1 MYGLT
6 GTDFNDPKKRVD
18 WMSRTV
24 DDMNKM
30 GPSFSPLISWAIGMN
45 MFRKG
50 EQEAGQRWMGRLLPP
65 SVLVKSASSALLGK
79 PIEIDPF
86 VNFLDGGVDPY
97 ERNRVAAALANMV
110 RTGEITS
117 EEMIEASRMKEGP
130 IWEAGIEASATA
142 RFGSDATSF
151 FLGAG
156 LRPRT
161 EDDMKI
167 EKFWQDYGAMIASS
181 SMMSSDQYRQQWDKM
196 RDNPEYGMFMDAL
209 LLSRKS
215 GDDMDTAYVYNVLSR
230 IPPGQ
235 LNDISEIAGIRPDLL
250 QSFYDNK
257 VDFDRMGIPP
267 QDRQI
272 LIGQVVNIGAI
283 LAMPNTATRQEWSIA
298 KTQYK
303 QMQDMLTETFGEG
316 INELMSEYY
325 SVPNQADWLEANPDV
340 DAAMKLKDQIVMSN
354 PSLNQYY
361 GGIQVIERYYT
372 TTMENDLMKK
382 YGEDIKDVETE
393 YYDLLSDAEQKAF
406 KAAHPE
412 LKPYWKEKTAYQAE
426 MQKKLDAIAK
436 DLPDKPL
443 PQLRP
448 NVTPENVPQEQLQ
461 NMSPIPF
468 SEWEKNLGT
477 PITSLIQEYANGA
490 DLPRQV
496 RSALDYEA
504 YKYGFYDGDA
514 MLQAIMQSLP
524 Q

>member
-1 MYGLT
+1 
-6 GTDFNDPKKRVD
+6 
-18 WMSRTV
+18 MSRTV

-30 GPSFSPLISWAIGMN
+30 GPTFSPLISWAIGMN
-45 MFRKG
+45 LFRKG

-65 SVLVKSASSALLGK
+65 STVVKSATSALLGK

-117 EEMIEASRMKEGP
+117 EQMIEASRTKSGD
-130 IWEAGIEASATA
+130 IWQAGIEASATA

-167 EKFWQDYGAMIASS
+167 EKFWQDYGAMVAGS
-181 SMMSSDQYRQQWDKM
+181 SMMTSDQYRQQWDKM
-196 RDNPEYGMFMDAL
+196 RDNPEYGQFMDAL

-215 GDDMDTAYVYNVLSR
+215 GAEMDTAYVYNVLSR

-257 VDFDRMGIPP
+257 GDFDRMGIPP

-283 LAMPNTATRQEWSIA
+283 LAMPSSASRQEWNLA

-303 QMQDMLTETFGEG
+303 QMNDMLSETFGDG
-316 INELMSEYY
+316 ILSLMSEYY

-354 PSLNQYY
+354 PQLNQYY
-361 GGIQVIERYYT
+361 GGIQTIDRFYT
-372 TTMENDLMKK
+372 TQMENDLMKK
-382 YGEDIKDVETE
+382 YGNDIKDLETE
-393 YYDLLSDAEQKAF
+393 YYDLLSSEEQKAY
-406 KAAHPE
+406 KSAHPQ
-412 LKPYWKEKTAYQAE
+412 LKPYWKEKTAYNKELQI
-426 MQKKLDAIAK
+426 KLDMIAK

-443 PQLRP
+443 PDLRP
-448 NVTPENVPQEQLQ
+448 NTKPENVPQEQLQ
-461 NMSPIPF
+461 TMAPIPF
-468 SEWEKNLGT
+468 TEWQKNLGT
-477 PITSLIQEYANGA
+477 PITSLIQDYANGQP
-490 DLPRQV
+490 LPSQV

-504 YKYGFYDGDA
+504 YKYGFYDGNA
-514 MLQAIMQSLP
+514 MLQAVMASLP
-524 Q
+524 